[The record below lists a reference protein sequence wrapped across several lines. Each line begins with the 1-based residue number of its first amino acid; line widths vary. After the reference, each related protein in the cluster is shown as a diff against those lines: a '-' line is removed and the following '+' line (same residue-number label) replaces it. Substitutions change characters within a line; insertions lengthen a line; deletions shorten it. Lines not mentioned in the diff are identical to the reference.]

1 MTLPL
6 TKEMLAAA
14 YDFLC
19 TTPPFRD
26 WSLPDSEDVVFKV
39 GRFRT
44 HCAHYQWNGK
54 QHTITASGNAIGHT
68 DTLIRK
74 LAHELIHLHLE
85 ELDMDGRGTANTHSG
100 AFRTLAEDVCNIHGF
115 DLKIFY

>member
-14 YDFLC
+14 YDFLAA
-19 TTPPFRD
+19 TPPFRD
-26 WSLPDSEDVVFKV
+26 WSLPDSEEVRFKV
-39 GRFRT
+39 GRFRS
-44 HCAHYQWNGK
+44 HCAHYQWDGK
-54 QHTITASGNAIGHT
+54 QHTITASANAIGHT

-85 ELDMDGRGTANTHSG
+85 ELGMDSRGTANTHSG
-100 AFRTLAEDVCNIHGF
+100 AFRRLAAEVCKIHGF